1 MDGWTRPTDERA
13 RDARADVGRRRGV
26 RRRRRRLVVV
36 ARWRAFERRASTS
49 RPTRRDATDATDATT
64 RARALA
70 SRPPTGRRADDDDAR
85 RRARAVVDGADA
97 RDRRARARGAPT
109 RGERDGA
116 RRETRRGDDAATATA
131 PIATATGSAMTW
143 MRARADPVRWVMF
156 PGRALEGGAASYD
169 WRGAPF
175 AGDVADPIDASV
187 TYRRT
192 LVALEIRERRAHT
205 SCGGSS
211 AVGDGRTSDGM
222 TTCALRIMR
231 TKGATNGDDRCAGE
245 YFVVYVHGNACD
257 VGDCAMEA
265 TKIAVGLK
273 AHVIVPEFPGYGVTE
288 GVAHEES
295 VNAVVKATVKYCV
308 KYLNVSQSRMIIM
321 GRSIGT
327 GPACW
332 ITRMM
337 CAQGGPPAGLV
348 LQSPYTSIRDV
359 ASGYIGATASYLL
372 ADRWNNREN
381 LAEVECP
388 VLVMHGDKDTVIPFS
403 HSQNLLEAMR
413 VANEARAEGEPTRPA
428 SMNLFVQEGCE
439 HNTYDAEQHVVLP
452 VMKWVRKRVTPAVIE
467 YLTRKNADE
476 RGQKALEPM
485 RCRLAAESF
494 MLKYSNRFKGNN
506 AL

>member
-1 MDGWTRPTDERA
+1 
-13 RDARADVGRRRGV
+13 VRGI
-26 RRRRRRLVVV
+26 LKK
-36 ARWRAFERRASTS
+36 
-49 RPTRRDATDATDATT
+49 
-64 RARALA
+64 
-70 SRPPTGRRADDDDAR
+70 GGGDAR
-85 RRARAVVDGADA
+85 RREA
-97 RDRRARARGAPT
+97 
-109 RGERDGA
+109 
-116 RRETRRGDDAATATA
+116 RRGDDAATATA
-131 PIATATGSAMTW
+131 PIATATGTAMTW
-143 MRARADPVRWVMF
+143 MRARADPMRWVMF
-156 PGRALEGGAASYD
+156 PGRALEGGAPSYD

-245 YFVVYVHGNACD
+245 YFVVYLHGNACD

-337 CAQGGPPAGLV
+337 CAQGGAPAGLV

-359 ASGYIGATASYLL
+359 ACAYIGATATYLL

-381 LAEVECP
+381 LAEVDCP

-403 HSQNLLEAMR
+403 HSENLLEAMR
-413 VANEARAEGEPTRPA
+413 VANQARAEGEPTRPA

-452 VMKWVRKRVTPAVIE
+452 MMKWVRKRVTPAVIE
-467 YLTRKNADE
+467 HATRKNVSGGADA

-494 MLKYSNRFKGNN
+494 MLKYSNRFKANN

>member
-1 MDGWTRPTDERA
+1 MARVRA
-13 RDARADVGRRRGV
+13 ARVDV
-26 RRRRRRLVVV
+26 
-36 ARWRAFERRASTS
+36 ATHA
-49 RPTRRDATDATDATT
+49 RDATDATDATT

-245 YFVVYVHGNACD
+245 YFVVYAHGNACD

>member
-1 MDGWTRPTDERA
+1 MARARRARAERA
-13 RDARADVGRRRGV
+13 RASCARTVFVVFRRVDISLVSGFIRAMRRTKVPYPVGDVTRDGRSRPRIRVRTSVAWHWIGSVDRRADRRESRARASARRRRARRGV
-26 RRRRRRLVVV
+26 RRVVVVVGASRDARVGGARRARPARRRR
-36 ARWRAFERRASTS
+36 
-49 RPTRRDATDATDATT
+49 ATDAT
-64 RARALA
+64 RARARA
-70 SRPPTGRRADDDDAR
+70 TRPPTGRRDDGSTRGARARATDGASTAVRGILKRGGGDAR
-85 RRARAVVDGADA
+85 RREA
-97 RDRRARARGAPT
+97 RRA
-109 RGERDGA
+109 
-116 RRETRRGDDAATATA
+116 DDAATATA
-131 PIATATGSAMTW
+131 PIATATGTAMTW
-143 MRARADPVRWVMF
+143 MRARADPMRWVMF
-156 PGRALEGGAASYD
+156 PGRALEGGAPSYD

-337 CAQGGPPAGLV
+337 CAQGGAGL
-348 LQSPYTSIRDV
+348 
-359 ASGYIGATASYLL
+359 
-372 ADRWNNREN
+372 
-381 LAEVECP
+381 
-388 VLVMHGDKDTVIPFS
+388 
-403 HSQNLLEAMR
+403 R
-413 VANEARAEGEPTRPA
+413 VWCSRARTRPFA
-428 SMNLFVQEGCE
+428 TSRARTSARRRLTCSPIGGI
-439 HNTYDAEQHVVLP
+439 TGRTSR
-452 VMKWVRKRVTPAVIE
+452 KWSVR
-467 YLTRKNADE
+467 
-476 RGQKALEPM
+476 
-485 RCRLAAESF
+485 CW
-494 MLKYSNRFKGNN
+494 
-506 AL
+506 